1 MGYGNLIG
9 RSSLY
14 ISNVKFDQELKR
26 GFNPVSVEVE
36 EVAGEQTAA
45 IEGACGETET
55 GKEKETYTIVDSVAK
70 ESNFELILD
79 ALKILSTGK
88 IPLGKFS
95 VPIDEIVN
103 YNGQEGFQIG
113 RAHV

>member
-36 EVAGEQTAA
+36 EGAGAQTAV
-45 IEGACGETET
+45 IEGARGETET
-55 GKEKETYTIVDSVAK
+55 GKEKETYTIVDSVAR
-70 ESNFELILD
+70 ESSLELMLD
-79 ALKILSTGK
+79 ALKILSTGN
-88 IPLGKFS
+88 ISLEKFS
-95 VPIDEIVN
+95 VPIDAMVN
-103 YNGQEGFQIG
+103 YTAQEDFHF
-113 RAHV
+113 A